1 MLWID
6 YFRFDGEEIVFTR
19 LEHLFPVV
27 DKFYICEQRYISK
40 DVKKNTLYIESM
52 RKRFQ
57 PYLSKVEFI
66 VQEQQEHQQEKQAND
81 NLCAGKILA
90 ENSDAQFI
98 VTVCEVDELP
108 DVAIMK
114 CVKEGLYN
122 KCAEG
127 CIYLEMPV
135 YYYNLNWRS
144 EIQTSAT
151 AFVMNDILLKEHK
164 EFQKFRE
171 QRGPVYGVFECG
183 WHFSYFM
190 SIKEIHR
197 KLSWMKLD
205 AEFLSNCIMY
215 GKDLCKRDYV
225 TIIENSASA
234 GKFPK
239 ELMAFHAKTMASQFE
254 M

>member
-6 YFRFDGEEIVFTR
+6 YFRFDGEEIAFTR

-27 DKFYICEQRYISK
+27 DKFYICEQRFISK
-40 DVKKNTLYIESM
+40 GVKKKSLYIDTM
-52 RKRFQ
+52 RKRFE
-57 PYLSKVEFI
+57 PYLSKIEFLLLDG
-66 VQEQQEHQQEKQAND
+66 QEQEQEQE
-81 NLCAGKILA
+81 AGKILA

-98 VTVCEVDELP
+98 VTVCEVDEIP

-144 EIQTSAT
+144 EKQTSAT
-151 AFVMNDILLKEHK
+151 AFVVNDILLKEQK
-164 EFQKFRE
+164 EFQKFRD
-171 QRGPVYGVFECG
+171 QRGPVFGVFECG

-190 SIKEIHR
+190 SVKEILR

-205 AEFLSNCIMY
+205 AEFITECIVY

-225 TIIENSASA
+225 TIVQNSVSAS
-234 GKFPK
+234 KFPK
-239 ELMAFHAKTMASQFE
+239 EFLALHGKIMGAQFE

>member
-6 YFRFDGEEIVFTR
+6 YFRFDGEEIAFTR
-19 LEHLFPVV
+19 LEHLFPLV
-27 DKFYICEQRYISK
+27 DKFYICEHRFVSK
-40 DVKKNTLYIESM
+40 DVKKKALYIDLM
-52 RKRFQ
+52 KKRFE
-57 PYLSKVEFI
+57 PYLSKIKFI
-66 VQEQQEHQQEKQAND
+66 LLEEQDQEAS
-81 NLCAGKILA
+81 KILA

-98 VTVCEVDELP
+98 VTVCEVDEIP

-114 CVKEGLYN
+114 SVKEGLYN

-144 EIQTSAT
+144 EKQTSAT
-151 AFVMNDILLKEHK
+151 AFVVNDILLKEHK
-164 EFQKFRE
+164 EFQKFRD
-171 QRGPVYGVFECG
+171 QRGPVFGVFECG

-190 SIKEIHR
+190 SVKEILR

-205 AEFLSNCIMY
+205 AEFISNCIIY

-225 TIIENSASA
+225 TIVQNPVAA

-239 ELMAFHAKTMASQFE
+239 EFLALHGKTMGAQFE

>member
-6 YFRFDGEEIVFTR
+6 YFRFDGEEIAFTR

-27 DKFYICEQRYISK
+27 DKFYICEQGFISK
-40 DVKKNTLYIESM
+40 GVKKKSLYIDLM
-52 RKRFQ
+52 RKRFE
-57 PYLSKVEFI
+57 PYLSKIEFA
-66 VQEQQEHQQEKQAND
+66 VQQQEQQEQAND

-98 VTVCEVDELP
+98 VTVCEVDEIP

-114 CVKEGLYN
+114 SVKEGLYN

-144 EIQTSAT
+144 ESQISST
-151 AFVMNDILLKEHK
+151 AFVVNDILLKEHK

-171 QRGPVYGVFECG
+171 QRGPVFGTFECG

-190 SIKEIHR
+190 SIKEIIR
-197 KLSWMKLD
+197 KLSWMNLD
-205 AEFLSNCIMY
+205 AEFLNNCIMY

-225 TIIENSASA
+225 TIVKHSMSTS
-234 GKFPK
+234 KFPR
-239 ELMAFHAKTMASQFE
+239 EFLSLHRKTMEAQFDL
-254 M
+254 

>member
-6 YFRFDGEEIVFTR
+6 YFRFDGEEIAFTR

-27 DKFYICEQRYISK
+27 DKFYICEQRFVSK
-40 DVKKNTLYIESM
+40 GVKKKALYM
-52 RKRFQ
+52 DLMKKRFE
-57 PYLSKVEFI
+57 PYLSKIKFLLLED
-66 VQEQQEHQQEKQAND
+66 QEKDQE
-81 NLCAGKILA
+81 AGKILA
-90 ENSDAQFI
+90 ENSDLQFI
-98 VTVCEVDELP
+98 VTVCEVDEIP
-108 DVAIMK
+108 DMTIMK
-114 CVKEGLYN
+114 SVKEGLYN

-144 EIQTSAT
+144 ESRTSAT

-171 QRGPVYGVFECG
+171 QRGPVFGVFECG
-183 WHFSYFM
+183 WHLSYFM
-190 SIKEIHR
+190 SIKEILR

-205 AEFLSNCIMY
+205 AEFISNCIIY

-225 TIIENSASA
+225 TIVQNSVGA
-234 GKFPK
+234 GKYPK
-239 ELMAFHAKTMASQFE
+239 EIVALHGKTMGSQFDL
-254 M
+254 

>member
-6 YFRFDGEEIVFTR
+6 YFRFDGEEIAFTR

-27 DKFYICEQRYISK
+27 DKFYISEQRYISK
-40 DVKKNTLYIESM
+40 GVKKKALYIDTM
-52 RKRFQ
+52 RKRFE
-57 PYLSKVEFI
+57 PYLSKIEFL
-66 VQEQQEHQQEKQAND
+66 VHQEQKEQEQQQADENV
-81 NLCAGKILA
+81 CAGKILA

-98 VTVCEVDELP
+98 VTVCEVDEIP
-108 DVAIMK
+108 DVSVMK

-127 CIYLEMPV
+127 CIYMEMPV

-144 EIQTSAT
+144 EAQTSAT

-171 QRGPVYGVFECG
+171 QRGPVFGIFECG

-190 SIKEIHR
+190 SIKEILR
-197 KLSWMKLD
+197 KMSWMKLD

-225 TIIENSASA
+225 RIVQNSVVAS
-234 GKFPK
+234 KFPK
-239 ELMAFHAKTMASQFE
+239 EFMALHGKTMGSQFE

>member
-6 YFRFDGEEIVFTR
+6 YFRFDGEEIAFTR

-27 DKFYICEQRYISK
+27 DKFYICEQRFVSK
-40 DVKKNTLYIESM
+40 GLRKKKLYIDLM
-52 RKRFQ
+52 RKRFE
-57 PYLSKVEFI
+57 PYLSKIEFAVEE
-66 VQEQQEHQQEKQAND
+66 QEDAHE

-90 ENSDAQFI
+90 ENSDMQFI
-98 VTVCEVDELP
+98 VTVCEVDEIP

-135 YYYNLNWRS
+135 YYYNLNWRA
-144 EIQTSAT
+144 ETQTSAT
-151 AFVMNDILLKEHK
+151 AFVVNDILLKEHK

-171 QRGPVYGVFECG
+171 QRGPVFGVFECG

-190 SIKEIHR
+190 SVKEILR

-205 AEFLSNCIMY
+205 AEFIGNCIAY

-225 TIIENSASA
+225 TIVQNSVAA
-234 GKFPK
+234 GKYPK
-239 ELMAFHAKTMASQFE
+239 EFLALHGKTMGAQFE

>member
-6 YFRFDGEEIVFTR
+6 YFRFDGEEIAFTR

-27 DKFYICEQRYISK
+27 DKFYICEQRFVSK
-40 DVKKNTLYIESM
+40 GVKKKALYMDTM
-52 RKRFQ
+52 RKRFE
-57 PYLSKVEFI
+57 PYLSKIKFI
-66 VQEQQEHQQEKQAND
+66 VQEQELQE
-81 NLCAGKILA
+81 AGKILA
-90 ENSDAQFI
+90 DNSDLQFI
-98 VTVCEVDELP
+98 VTVCEVDEIP
-108 DVAIMK
+108 DVGIMK
-114 CVKEGLYN
+114 SVKEGLYN

-144 EIQTSAT
+144 ESQTSAT
-151 AFVMNDILLKEHK
+151 AFVVNDILLKEHK
-164 EFQKFRE
+164 DFQKFRE
-171 QRGPVYGVFECG
+171 QRGPVFGVFECG

-190 SIKEIHR
+190 SVKEILR

-205 AEFLSNCIMY
+205 AEFISNCIIY

-225 TIIENSASA
+225 TIIQNSADTS
-234 GKFPK
+234 KFPK
-239 ELMAFHAKTMASQFE
+239 EIRALHGKTMMAQFE

>member
-6 YFRFDGEEIVFTR
+6 YFRFDGEEIAFTR

-27 DKFYICEQRYISK
+27 DKFYICEQRFISK
-40 DVKKNTLYIESM
+40 GVKKKSLYIDTM
-52 RKRFQ
+52 RKRFE
-57 PYLSKVEFI
+57 PYLSKIEFLLI
-66 VQEQQEHQQEKQAND
+66 EEQEQGQE
-81 NLCAGKILA
+81 AGKILA

-98 VTVCEVDELP
+98 VTVCEVDEIP
-108 DVAIMK
+108 DVAVMK
-114 CVKEGLYN
+114 SVKEGLYN

-127 CIYLEMPV
+127 CIYLEMPI

-144 EIQTSAT
+144 EKQTSIT
-151 AFVMNDILLKEHK
+151 AFVVNDILLKEHK

-171 QRGPVYGVFECG
+171 QRGPVFGVFECG

-190 SIKEIHR
+190 SVKEILR

-205 AEFLSNCIMY
+205 AEFITECIVY

-225 TIIENSASA
+225 TIVQNSVSAS
-234 GKFPK
+234 KFPK
-239 ELMAFHAKTMASQFE
+239 EFLALHGKTMGAQFE

>member
-6 YFRFDGEEIVFTR
+6 YFRFDGEEIAFTR

-27 DKFYICEQRYISK
+27 DKFYICEQRFVSK
-40 DVKKNTLYIESM
+40 GVKKKAFYIDLM
-52 RKRFQ
+52 KKRFE
-57 PYLSKVEFI
+57 PYLSKIKFLLLEE
-66 VQEQQEHQQEKQAND
+66 QEQDQE
-81 NLCAGKILA
+81 AGKILS
-90 ENSDAQFI
+90 ENSDVQFI
-98 VTVCEVDELP
+98 VTVCEVDEIPNVSL
-108 DVAIMK
+108 MK

-144 EIQTSAT
+144 EKQTSAT
-151 AFVMNDILLKEHK
+151 AFVVNDILLKEQK
-164 EFQKFRE
+164 EFQKFRD
-171 QRGPVYGVFECG
+171 QQGPVFGVFECG

-190 SIKEIHR
+190 SVKEILR

-205 AEFLSNCIMY
+205 AEFISNCIIY

-225 TIIENSASA
+225 TIVQNSVAA
-234 GKFPK
+234 GKYPK
-239 ELMAFHAKTMASQFE
+239 EFLALHGKTMGAQFE

>member
-6 YFRFDGEEIVFTR
+6 SFRFDGEEIAFTR

-27 DKFYICEQRYISK
+27 DKFYICEHRFVSK
-40 DVKKNTLYIESM
+40 GVKKKTLYIDLM
-52 RKRFQ
+52 KKRFE
-57 PYLSKVEFI
+57 PYLSKIKFI
-66 VQEQQEHQQEKQAND
+66 LLEDQDKEQE
-81 NLCAGKILA
+81 AGKILA
-90 ENSDAQFI
+90 ENSDVQFI
-98 VTVCEVDELP
+98 VTVCEVDEIP

-114 CVKEGLYN
+114 SVKEGLYN

-135 YYYNLNWRS
+135 YYYNLNWRAES
-144 EIQTSAT
+144 QTSAT

-164 EFQKFRE
+164 EFQKFRD
-171 QRGPVYGVFECG
+171 QRGPVFGVFECG

-190 SIKEIHR
+190 SVKEILR

-205 AEFLSNCIMY
+205 AEFISSCIVY

-225 TIIENSASA
+225 TIVQNSVTAS
-234 GKFPK
+234 KFPK
-239 ELMAFHAKTMASQFE
+239 EIRALHGKTMGAQFE

>member
-6 YFRFDGEEIVFTR
+6 YFRFDGEEIAFTR

-27 DKFYICEQRYISK
+27 DKFYICEQRFVSK
-40 DVKKNTLYIESM
+40 GVKKKTLYVDLM
-52 RKRFQ
+52 KKRFE
-57 PYLSKVEFI
+57 PYLSKIKFLLLEE
-66 VQEQQEHQQEKQAND
+66 QEQEQDQE
-81 NLCAGKILA
+81 AGKILA
-90 ENSDAQFI
+90 ENSDVQFI
-98 VTVCEVDELP
+98 VTVCEVDEIPNVSL
-108 DVAIMK
+108 MK

-144 EIQTSAT
+144 EKQTSAT
-151 AFVMNDILLKEHK
+151 AFVVNDILLKEHK
-164 EFQKFRE
+164 EFQKFRD
-171 QRGPVYGVFECG
+171 QRGPVFGVFECG

-190 SIKEIHR
+190 SVKEILR

-205 AEFLSNCIMY
+205 AEFISNCIIY

-225 TIIENSASA
+225 TIVQNSVAA

-239 ELMAFHAKTMASQFE
+239 EFLALHGKTMGAQFE

>member
-6 YFRFDGEEIVFTR
+6 NFRFDGEEIVFTR
-19 LEHLFPVV
+19 LEYLFPVV
-27 DKFYICEQRYISK
+27 DKFYICEQRFISK
-40 DVKKNTLYIESM
+40 GVKKKTLYIDLM
-52 RKRFQ
+52 RKRFE
-57 PYLSKVEFI
+57 PYLSKIEFAVEE
-66 VQEQQEHQQEKQAND
+66 QEEPDE

-98 VTVCEVDELP
+98 VTVCEVDEIP

-114 CVKEGLYN
+114 SVKEGLYN

-135 YYYNLNWRS
+135 YYYNLNWRAES
-144 EIQTSAT
+144 QTSAT
-151 AFVMNDILLKEHK
+151 AFVVNDILLKEQK

-171 QRGPVYGVFECG
+171 QRGPVFGIFECG

-190 SIKEIHR
+190 SVKEIIR
-197 KLSWMKLD
+197 KLSWMNLD
-205 AEFLSNCIMY
+205 TEFLDNCIVY

-225 TIIENSASA
+225 TIIKNSVGAS
-234 GKFPK
+234 KFPR
-239 ELMAFHAKTMASQFE
+239 EFLSLHRKTMEAQFE

>member
-6 YFRFDGEEIVFTR
+6 YFRFDGEEIAFTR

-27 DKFYICEQRYISK
+27 DKFYICEQRFISK
-40 DVKKNTLYIESM
+40 GVKKKSLYIDTM
-52 RKRFQ
+52 RKRFE
-57 PYLSKVEFI
+57 PYLSKIEFLLI
-66 VQEQQEHQQEKQAND
+66 DGQEQEQAQE
-81 NLCAGKILA
+81 AGKILA

-98 VTVCEVDELP
+98 VTVCEVDEIP
-108 DVAIMK
+108 DVAVMK
-114 CVKEGLYN
+114 SVKEGLYN

-127 CIYLEMPV
+127 CIYLEMPI

-144 EIQTSAT
+144 EKQTSAT
-151 AFVMNDILLKEHK
+151 AFVVNDILLKEHK

-171 QRGPVYGVFECG
+171 QRGPVFGIFECG

-190 SIKEIHR
+190 SVKEILR

-205 AEFLSNCIMY
+205 AEFITECIVY

-225 TIIENSASA
+225 TIVQNSVTA

-239 ELMAFHAKTMASQFE
+239 EFLALHGKTMGAQFE

>member
-6 YFRFDGEEIVFTR
+6 YFRFDGEEIAFTR

-27 DKFYICEQRYISK
+27 DKFYICEQRFISK
-40 DVKKNTLYIESM
+40 GVKKKALYIDLM
-52 RKRFQ
+52 KKRFE
-57 PYLSKVEFI
+57 PYLSKIKFLLIE
-66 VQEQQEHQQEKQAND
+66 EQQEEQDQE
-81 NLCAGKILA
+81 AGKILS
-90 ENSDAQFI
+90 ENSDVQFI
-98 VTVCEVDELP
+98 VTVCEVDEIPNVSL
-108 DVAIMK
+108 MK

-122 KCAEG
+122 RCAEG

-144 EIQTSAT
+144 EKQTSAT
-151 AFVMNDILLKEHK
+151 AFVVNDILLKEHK
-164 EFQKFRE
+164 EFQKFRD
-171 QRGPVYGVFECG
+171 QRGPVFGVFECG

-190 SIKEIHR
+190 SVKEILR

-205 AEFLSNCIMY
+205 AEFISNCIIY

-225 TIIENSASA
+225 TIVQNSVAA

-239 ELMAFHAKTMASQFE
+239 EFLALHGKTMGAQFE